1 MIQTKVEKLT
11 NGYLVETWG
20 EADKTYCKTLEEV
33 FTLMLFKMEQRAP
46 NYNGPNYA
54 AVKVYDT
61 RS

>member
-33 FTLMLFKMEQRAP
+33 FTLMLYKLENRSPDFQ
-46 NYNGPNYA
+46 GSSYA